1 MRLLPCLC
9 LLFAPLSLSLLS
21 VAQAEDIPSL
31 PGMEM
36 TTQTDGKSTT
46 SQTVSVQGQAF
57 IINGMNQTV
66 SHVCG
71 SNGSPDVVV
80 NGMNSTVSLTGDC
93 GEVLVNGTTM
103 KVNIGSVKTL
113 TVGGMSNAV
122 VYSKPKGG
130 DTVVTDGGMAN
141 VIKAK

>member
-9 LLFAPLSLSLLS
+9 LLFAPLSLLS
-21 VAQAEDIPSL
+21 VAQAEDMPSL

-46 SQTVSVQGQAF
+46 S
-57 IINGMNQTV
+57 QTV